1 MRMLICYD
9 GSALSRSAMEK
20 SIAIL
25 GSAKPEVILVTVV
38 VEPADASSY
47 EEAAFEELR
56 AKGETDLRAAA
67 EWVVQQG
74 LDVNV
79 ILAVGISDPRKML
92 VETVRKT
99 KPDVVVITSRP
110 PKGGVRFGKVNVSI
124 SDYLIHHIDD
134 CPVLVMH

>member
-1 MRMLICYD
+1 MKILVCHNGSRIAQ
-9 GSALSRSAMEK
+9 SALEKAIAMFGRER
-20 SIAIL
+20 
-25 GSAKPEVILVTVV
+25 PEIILVTVV
-38 VEPADASSY
+38 EEPADASSY
-47 EEAAFEELR
+47 DEAAFEELR
-56 AKGETDLRAAA
+56 TRSESNMKEAAD
-67 EWVVQQG
+67 WVVKQG

-79 ILAVGISDPRKML
+79 IVAVGIGDPRKML

-110 PKGGVRFGKVNVSI
+110 PKGGVRFGKVNVSV